1 MYLALFYLVLPCLA
15 AIWARGMHARR
26 RDGAD
31 GRSVFF
37 PLLVISEQW
46 NIRVFW
52 VGSGYFLDAVS
63 GGFLENS
70 WMVSQSKIFEKFEPL
85 CYASQ
90 PPCASFEGRC
100 FHLPYRLALGR
111 TRLDVPPLA

>member
-1 MYLALFYLVLPCLA
+1 MRWGHDQGCGWLFFILYMPCLA

-46 NIRVFW
+46 NIRVFL
-52 VGSGYFLDAVS
+52 GSGYFLDAVS
-63 GGFLENS
+63 GGFLENF
-70 WMVSQSKIFEKFEPL
+70 WMISECKIFEKI
-85 CYASQ
+85 
-90 PPCASFEGRC
+90 
-100 FHLPYRLALGR
+100 
-111 TRLDVPPLA
+111 

>member
-1 MYLALFYLVLPCLA
+1 MNGFGGELPQGVLEGGADPLAPCDGTVIRDVLGSFFYLVLPCLA

-52 VGSGYFLDAVS
+52 VLGTFWMQ
-63 GGFLENS
+63 FLEGF
-70 WMVSQSKIFEKFEPL
+70 WKI
-85 CYASQ
+85 S
-90 PPCASFEGRC
+90 G
-100 FHLPYRLALGR
+100 
-111 TRLDVPPLA
+111 